1 MYDTHFLRNDFTLSE
16 RVKRRE
22 ETPTV
27 HTILLFHLTL
37 NKKLFFKNYRIW
49 LW

>member
-1 MYDTHFLRNDFTLSE
+1 MSMKWWNDYVSHTFLRHDITLSE

-27 HTILLFHLTL
+27 HTILFHGS
-37 NKKLFFKNYRIW
+37 I
-49 LW
+49 